1 MAPAKIDG
9 RIRQG
14 GSSNGVP
21 FKTPFC
27 SIGIPNQGI
36 YLLHLPGDLD
46 TGKMEP
52 L

>member
-1 MAPAKIDG
+1 ME
-9 RIRQG
+9 
-14 GSSNGVP
+14 GSDKVDPLMGFP